1 MSVKFED
8 YYKRL
13 GVERSAS
20 QDEIQKA
27 FRRLARQYHPDVNSA
42 PEAEEQFKRIN
53 EAYEVLKDPEK
64 RRRYDALGSSWR
76 QGQDFT
82 PPPGWDGFSGAGF
95 GGPGAGVRFDF
106 GGAPGM
112 GGGFSDFFS
121 FFQQGAPGGAG
132 FGGPGMGGFGGAGFG
147 PGGFAPGASAA
158 QPKSLEVEVE
168 IPLEDIYH
176 KTKRALRVNI
186 GQGQLKT
193 YNVRIPAGTSEG
205 SAIRLSDQAP
215 GHPPGDLILRVKIK
229 PHARYEARGFDLL
242 TTIELAPWEH
252 ALGAQIELETF
263 EGALTLKIPALMPL
277 GRKLR
282 LRERGLDQGGGK
294 GRGDLLV
301 GVELVHPAKL
311 SPQELELYRELAK
324 VSAFKPRGQ
333 G

>member
-20 QDEIQKA
+20 QEEIQKA
-27 FRRLARQYHPDVNSA
+27 FRRLARQYHPDINSA
-42 PEAEEQFKRIN
+42 PEAEDQFKRIN

-64 RRRYDALGSSWR
+64 RRSYDALGSNWR

-82 PPPGWDGFSGAGF
+82 PPPGWDGFSGFGG
-95 GGPGAGVRFDF
+95 GGPGPGVRFDF
-106 GGAPGM
+106 GGGNPGM
-112 GGGFSDFFS
+112 GAGFSDFFS
-121 FFQQGAPGGAG
+121 FFQQGSPGAG
-132 FGGPGMGGFGGAGFG
+132 FGGPNMGGGGFGG
-147 PGGFAPGASAA
+147 PGGFGGSSGSRAA

-168 IPLEDIYH
+168 VPLEDIYH
-176 KTKRALRVNI
+176 KAKRPLRVNI

-205 SAIRLSDQAP
+205 SAIRLSKQAP

-229 PHARYEARGFDLL
+229 PHAQYEARGFDLL
-242 TTIELAPWEH
+242 TTIPLAPWEH
-252 ALGAQIELETF
+252 AVGVQIELETF
-263 EGALTLKIPALMPL
+263 DGVLSLKIPALMPL

-282 LRERGLDQGGGK
+282 LRDRGLDQGGSK

-311 SPQELELYRELAK
+311 TARELELYHELAQAA
-324 VSAFKPRGQ
+324 AFKPRGQ